1 MDGIQRKGLLEYRE
15 KVGLNTGR
23 RMNVIQGEG
32 WVEYREG
39 EGLIHYMNKDRI
51 QEEYMEKV

>member
-1 MDGIQRKGLLEYRE
+1 
-15 KVGLNTGR
+15 
-23 RMNVIQGEG
+23 MNVIQGEG

-51 QEEYMEKV
+51 QEEYMEKVWWDKKEKVEWSTGRKMDGKKKVG